1 MEMTNKEMNMHFTEK
16 FTKKIK
22 EFARMA
28 FYVAGLDC
36 LIVPDKED
44 KEKAYCT
51 HCRKWVTIP
60 GNNRHTGS
68 PEYLRRHR
76 HELYYR
82 SEEKKEHDDA
92 GKVQKCPNCGK
103 ELNIYHGW
111 RMYLDKLNATISIS
125 VFEKSK
131 TEPGAITMRRIEVS
145 RRFKDVDKNGK
156 FIFGHMIEDKYLDA
170 ERYLFRMGEKAI
182 RQKRTCLT
190 YEYAYGFKKRC
201 KHKYFFIK
209 RINDV
214 AAYTYSYVRGD
225 PVRGEYYLDIQSF
238 IEAIKQTPYQYLI
251 PADEDI
257 QDLFDISRPGKF
269 RIGYPIHLVKLLNMY
284 SMHPWI
290 ELMNKNGMKKI
301 IEDRLQGE
309 GCFGGINWAAKTA
322 KSAFKKFSKQ
332 DFKDVLAYNLKNKIP
347 VREYELSVLALA
359 REHLFPGLRLEGA
372 IKLTNRVGYGLIS
385 KLWDLET
392 KLHLTLEQVFRYCEK
407 QKGDEKHGNNGKD
420 SILADWL
427 DYMIDAPKIELDL
440 TDKSN
445 VFPKDLHRM
454 HANIIKQIKY
464 VGDKKMDEKM
474 AKLAEL
480 RNRLF
485 ILEGKSYL
493 IRPAASSAELIAEG
507 KILHHC
513 VGGYAERHATGQTN
527 ILFLREKAHPD
538 TPFYTMEVYKKGGEY
553 HLVQIHGRMN
563 DRYKAI
569 PETVLRFAKRFM
581 KIVNERA
588 AQQNDKKV
596 RIRVA

>member
-1 MEMTNKEMNMHFTEK
+1 
-16 FTKKIK
+16 
-22 EFARMA
+22 
-28 FYVAGLDC
+28 
-36 LIVPDKED
+36 
-44 KEKAYCT
+44 
-51 HCRKWVTIP
+51 
-60 GNNRHTGS
+60 
-68 PEYLRRHR
+68 
-76 HELYYR
+76 
-82 SEEKKEHDDA
+82 
-92 GKVQKCPNCGK
+92 
-103 ELNIYHGW
+103 
-111 RMYLDKLNATISIS
+111 
-125 VFEKSK
+125 
-131 TEPGAITMRRIEVS
+131 
-145 RRFKDVDKNGK
+145 
-156 FIFGHMIEDKYLDA
+156 
-170 ERYLFRMGEKAI
+170 MGEKAI

-190 YEYAYGFKKRC
+190 ADYVYGFKKRC

-214 AAYTYSYVRGD
+214 AAYTYNYVRGD
-225 PVRGEYYLDIQSF
+225 PLRGEYYLDILSF
-238 IEAIKQTPYQYLI
+238 IDAIKQTPYQYLI

-257 QDLFDISRPGKF
+257 QDLFDISRPGLF
-269 RIGYPIHLVKLLNMY
+269 RIGYPINLVKLLNMY

-290 ELMNKNGMKKI
+290 ELMNKNGMKNI

-464 VGDKKMDEKM
+464 VGDKRMDEKM